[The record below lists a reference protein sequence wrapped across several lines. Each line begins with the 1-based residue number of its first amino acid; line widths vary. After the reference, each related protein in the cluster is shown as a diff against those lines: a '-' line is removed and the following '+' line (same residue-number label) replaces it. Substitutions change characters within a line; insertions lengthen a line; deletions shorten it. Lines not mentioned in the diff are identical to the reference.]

1 MPSPSISSIAFLA
14 IASAA
19 SLRENDL
26 TRRAA
31 TRRNHMKSVGVI
43 HQLTRYPVKSMQGE
57 ALPSAALTLQGFAED
72 RRFAFVQAT
81 SRSSFPW
88 LTARELPELLYYR
101 TSVEKAGTPEVAV
114 TVATADGENLSIQ
127 SDDLRKVLEARS
139 GRSLFLLRDYRGS
152 YDVAPV
158 SLISRQTVARIAE
171 ESGTKENSW
180 RFRPNLLVDLK
191 DPRAFDELQWVGKT
205 LRIGSAARIPVTE
218 VDKRSVMIPL
228 DPATGQSSPEILKC
242 VVQKHGQSAG
252 IYATVLTPGE
262 VRAGDPILLE
272 A

>member
-1 MPSPSISSIAFLA
+1 MHKIRFQMSNSFLSCLRLRCLLRWLGLGLACCVGAAAQQTPPSVADQFRVRRHPTTIRGMAPAESPVNTTRLPWSTISSAVVFRA
-14 IASAA
+14 IVAGAA
-19 SLRENDL
+19 SLRENEL

-72 RRFAFVQAT
+72 RRYAFVQAT

-101 TSVEKAGTPEVAV
+101 TSVEKADTAEVAV
-114 TVATADGENLSIQ
+114 TVVTAHGEHWPIE

-158 SLISRQTVARIAE
+158 SLISWQT
-171 ESGTKENSW
+171 
-180 RFRPNLLVDLK
+180 
-191 DPRAFDELQWVGKT
+191 
-205 LRIGSAARIPVTE
+205 
-218 VDKRSVMIPL
+218 
-228 DPATGQSSPEILKC
+228 
-242 VVQKHGQSAG
+242 
-252 IYATVLTPGE
+252 
-262 VRAGDPILLE
+262 
-272 A
+272 

>member
-1 MPSPSISSIAFLA
+1 MQ
-14 IASAA
+14 
-19 SLRENDL
+19 SL
-26 TRRAA
+26 
-31 TRRNHMKSVGVI
+31 GVI
-43 HQLTRYPVKSMQGE
+43 RQLARYPVKSMQGE
-57 ALPSAALTLQGFAED
+57 ALSSAALTLQGFAED
-72 RRFAFVQAT
+72 RRYAFVQAT

-88 LTARELPELLYYR
+88 FTARELPELLYYR

-114 TVATADGENLSIQ
+114 TVTTAHGENWPIE
-127 SDDLRKVLEARS
+127 SDGLRKALETRS
-139 GRSLFLLRDYRGS
+139 GKPLFLLRDYRGS

-191 DPRAFDELQWVGKT
+191 DASPFDELQWVGKT
-205 LRIGSAARIPVTE
+205 LRIGSAARIAITE
-218 VDKRSVMIPL
+218 VDRRCVMITL
-228 DPATGQSSPEILKC
+228 DPVTGESSPEILKC

-252 IYATVLTPGE
+252 IYATVLAPGE